1 MLPFLL
7 SFFLVAHRGASAD
20 APENTLPAFELA
32 WKQGADAIE
41 GDFHLSKDGHIVC
54 IHDHHTERVSKK
66 SLVVAD
72 STLAQ
77 LQTLD
82 VGNWKNKKFK
92 GTRIP
97 TLAEVLATV
106 PEEKKIFIEVKIG
119 PEMVKPLTKALTA
132 SSLKKEQ
139 VVVIS
144 FNQPFLKAWK
154 TANPDCESNLLL
166 SYNRKRWDLSPS
178 FDETLAKLKATGVDG
193 LSTNTHRGVN
203 KGFVQRLHKAGYKH
217 HVWTVDSPKTAKRFL
232 SYGTQS
238 ITTNLPYYLRK
249 TLDN

>member
-1 MLPFLL
+1 MVELVIA
-7 SFFLVAHRGASAD
+7 FFIIAHRGASAD

-32 WKQGADAIE
+32 WEQGADGIE
-41 GDFHLSKDGHIVC
+41 GDFHLTKDGHIVC
-54 IHDHHTERVSKK
+54 IHDYDTKK
-66 SLVVAD
+66 ISGKNLVVAQ
-72 STLAQ
+72 STLAE
-77 LQTLD
+77 LQKLD
-82 VGNWKNKKFK
+82 VGSWKDKKFK
-92 GTRIP
+92 DTRIP
-97 TLAEVLATV
+97 TLAQVIAII
-106 PEEKKIFIEVKIG
+106 PEKKKIFIEVKIG
-119 PEMVKPLTKALTA
+119 PEMVQPLTKTLTA

-139 VVVIS
+139 IVVIS

-154 TANPDCESNLLL
+154 TANPDYESNLLL

-178 FDETLAKLKATGVDG
+178 FDETLAKLKATGADG

-203 KGFVQRLHKAGYKH
+203 KGFVQRLQKAGYKH
-217 HVWTVDSPKTAKRFL
+217 HAWTVDSPKTAKRFL